1 MYVKQAVK
9 QAKESRMELAHVIM
23 SLPEDP
29 ILAFTDGDGGFDLC
43 CFDVSTSN
51 LKIQ

>member
-1 MYVKQAVK
+1 MYDKQAVK
-9 QAKESRMELAHVIM
+9 QAKESRRKLAHVKM

-43 CFDVSTSN
+43 CFDVSTSSPD
-51 LKIQ
+51 IE